1 MAFSV
6 AVKDVSC
13 AGESVNAVIKEVE
26 EVVTVMEGFD
36 LGEGAVA
43 REYVYDVAG

>member
-26 EVVTVMEGFD
+26 EVVTVLEGFD
-36 LGEGAVA
+36 MGKGAVA
-43 REYVYDVAG
+43 REDVYDVAG